1 MQDAPFIGALIIAPY
16 CFQGCEDCQNKH
28 LIDNHEDYIQ
38 RDTAQDIINEV
49 VDNELNEGII
59 LGGLE
64 WTYSYLGMKA
74 LVKCALRNNLKV
86 FIYTYLDE
94 ESFTK
99 KFGEL
104 LEDIKGKLYIKFGK
118 YDKKQKI
125 KGKKQFGVKLP
136 TSNQYIKL
144 YEG

>member
-16 CFQGCEDCQNKH
+16 CFQGCEGCQNKH

-74 LVKCALRNNLKV
+74 LVKRALRNNLKV

-94 ESFTK
+94 ERFTK

-104 LEDIKGKLYIKFGK
+104 LEDIKGNLYIKFGK

-125 KGKKQFGVKLP
+125 KNNP
-136 TSNQYIKL
+136 
-144 YEG
+144 